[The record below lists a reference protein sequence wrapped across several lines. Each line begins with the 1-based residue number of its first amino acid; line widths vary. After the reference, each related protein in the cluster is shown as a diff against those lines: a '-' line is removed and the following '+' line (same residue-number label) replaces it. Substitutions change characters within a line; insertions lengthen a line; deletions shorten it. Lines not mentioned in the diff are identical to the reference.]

1 MNDTE
6 ITVVGNVLTEPERR
20 EIEKTNAVVTTFRI
34 VSNSRRF
41 DRDTGQWTDGALFR
55 IRVNCW
61 RRLAHHVYNSVKV
74 GDPVIVKGRI
84 TTREWKTEQG
94 EPRSAYE
101 IDATNVGHDLARGT
115 SQFARYKADPPVV
128 EDADFEN
135 RVNGELT
142 RLLDSSSDTGEINPD
157 GFDDFPFAEF
167 DAGADEPPAA
177 PVTGSEEAAVAG
189 DTHADAVSIL
199 REAGLEPREPDGGEG
214 SADDA
219 ASGLVAAGS
228 GGRSRKRGR

>member
-101 IDATNVGHDLARGT
+101 IDATNVSHDLARRT
-115 SQFARYKADPPVV
+115 SQ
-128 EDADFEN
+128 
-135 RVNGELT
+135 
-142 RLLDSSSDTGEINPD
+142 
-157 GFDDFPFAEF
+157 
-167 DAGADEPPAA
+167 
-177 PVTGSEEAAVAG
+177 
-189 DTHADAVSIL
+189 
-199 REAGLEPREPDGGEG
+199 
-214 SADDA
+214 
-219 ASGLVAAGS
+219 
-228 GGRSRKRGR
+228 